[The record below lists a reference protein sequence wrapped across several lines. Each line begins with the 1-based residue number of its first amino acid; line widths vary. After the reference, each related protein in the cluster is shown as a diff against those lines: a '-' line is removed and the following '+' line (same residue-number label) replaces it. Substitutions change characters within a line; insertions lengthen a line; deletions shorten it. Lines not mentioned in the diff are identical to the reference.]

1 MLNQDYKEMLSALKE
16 EQAEF
21 ILVGAYAL
29 AAHGFPRATGD
40 IDILVNPTEENS
52 KKVFSALLKFGA
64 PIENITEE
72 DFSKD
77 DVIFQIGLTPRRIDI
92 ITSIESVTFPEAW
105 EDAISIQIEGIPVI
119 SKEKMIKNKQSTGR
133 DKDLIDAKTLLDS

>member
-1 MLNQDYKEMLSALKE
+1 MLSALKE